1 MAEQRPDGMT
11 KEMEEEGLRM
21 LQKIEDMIVYALPL
35 IEKWSIPH
43 QKLLGDD
50 IAHCM
55 NRMSELASALTV
67 AYYKKTT
74 ISELD
79 EANKGLQSHIRVAY
93 RLKYL
98 KGVSS
103 RAEWE
108 GRSAEIGGMIGKY
121 KKWVY
126 GDQKTDQKS
135 SQGSSRS
142 NNGRTRYNR

>member
-1 MAEQRPDGMT
+1 MEEQRPDCVSSETQTQGFQI
-11 KEMEEEGLRM
+11 

-55 NRMSELASALTV
+55 NRMSQLASALTV
-67 AYYKKTT
+67 AYYKKTA

-79 EANKGLQSHIRVAY
+79 ELNKGLQSYIRIAY

-98 KGVSS
+98 KGISS
-103 RAEWE
+103 RGEWE
-108 GRSAEIGGMIGKY
+108 KRSAEIGRMVGGFKETL
-121 KKWVY
+121 Y
-126 GDQKTDQKS
+126 GDGQKTAP
-135 SQGSSRS
+135 GR
-142 NNGRTRYNR
+142 NGRTKSR

>member
-1 MAEQRPDGMT
+1 MANQKPNKNQIEQ
-11 KEMEEEGLRM
+11 EEKGFQL

-35 IEKWSIPH
+35 IEKWTIPH

-50 IAHCM
+50 MAQCM
-55 NRMSELASALTV
+55 NRMLELASALTV

-79 EANKGLQSHIRVAY
+79 EANKGLQGYIRVAY

-98 KGVSS
+98 KGISS
-103 RAEWE
+103 RNEWE
-108 GRSAEIGGMIGKY
+108 KRSSEIGKMIGEY

-126 GDQKTDQKS
+126 GDNSSSSKSGNQKS
-135 SQGSSRS
+135 SR
-142 NNGRTRYNR
+142 